1 MRKLSSRR
9 FVSILLV
16 SLLVSGLVTGAST
29 LGYLDSIQQKALDFF
44 IWWKGEG
51 RMAEIVIV
59 AIDEDAFAQMGNR
72 QPLPRESLAE
82 LLNFLTACGPRALGL
97 DIEIKAATK
106 EKADRALLNALS
118 SGIVVP
124 FDVAGIRDSD
134 RVSVSKLLHHDA
146 LPRKGFANTILDS
159 DGVVRSVPLRL
170 EDEDG
175 RQIEAFGMQL
185 YRIVHPEVKNYP
197 GRIRIDYAGPAGTF
211 PTFSAAPLLQLAAQK
226 IVPPGDNPFRDKI
239 VLVGGTFR
247 ASRDFV
253 LTPKG
258 VMSGV
263 EAQANILNTLLTD
276 SHIRT
281 PHWILNFAL
290 QVLLSV
296 LFGLLFFL
304 FRYRTALIL
313 SFSLIIL
320 VVIPASYHLY
330 LSYHYWID
338 FLIPI
343 LAVKL
348 TGTMIDR
355 SERRRVRS
363 EFSSYVSKE
372 IMQCVY
378 DNAALLNGQRTE
390 VTVFFADI
398 RGFTTLSE
406 PLPPEQLSAFLNE
419 YYAFMTSAV
428 VRHGGVVNKFIGDA
442 VMAVYGVPVR
452 CDNHAKA
459 AVATAQTILDGLGPL
474 SAQLQERGLPALA
487 IGIGIHSG
495 PVFAGNIGT
504 AERKEYAV
512 VGDTVNIA
520 SRLEGM
526 NKQFGT
532 TCLITE
538 STLQAL
544 HDCPPTQDMGEIAIR
559 GRRQSLRVYAL
570 FQKQEEPPCIHES

>member
-1 MRKLSSRR
+1 MRKLSGRR

-59 AIDEDAFAQMGNR
+59 AIDEETFAKMGNR
-72 QPLPRESLAE
+72 QPLPREALAE
-82 LLNFLTACGPRALGL
+82 LLNFLKACGPRALGL
-97 DIEIKAATK
+97 DIEIKAATT

-134 RVSVSKLLHHDA
+134 RVSVSRLLHHDA
-146 LPRKGFANTILDS
+146 LPQKGFANTILDS
-159 DGVVRSVPLRL
+159 DGVVRSAPLRL

-175 RQIEAFGMQL
+175 RQIESFGMQL
-185 YRIVHPEVKNYP
+185 YRVVHPEVKNHP
-197 GRIRIDYAGPAGTF
+197 ARIRIDYAGPAGTF

-226 IVPPGDNPFRDKI
+226 IIPPSDNPFRGKI

-281 PHWILNFAL
+281 PHWSLNFAL

-313 SFSLIIL
+313 SFGLII
-320 VVIPASYHLY
+320 VAVIPASYYLY
-330 LSYHYWID
+330 LSWHYWVD

-348 TGTMIDR
+348 TGTMIER
-355 SERRRVRS
+355 AERRRVRS

-378 DNAALLNGQRTE
+378 DNASLLNGQRTE
-390 VTVFFADI
+390 VTVLFADI

-406 PLPPEQLSAFLNE
+406 SLPPEQLSAFLNE
-419 YYAFMTSAV
+419 YYAYMTNAV
-428 VRHGGVVNKFIGDA
+428 VQHRGVVNKFIGDA

-452 CDNHAKA
+452 CDDHAAA
-459 AVATAQTILDGLGPL
+459 AVATAQTVLDGLGSL
-474 SAQLQERGLPALA
+474 GAQLQKRGLPELA

-538 STLQAL
+538 RTLQAL
-544 HDCPPTQDMGEIAIR
+544 HDCPPAQDMGEIAIR

-570 FQKQEEPPCIHES
+570 FQKQEEPPCGHES